1 MKNIVILGG
10 GSAGWIT
17 ALLTHAYYPNLKITV
32 IESEAIG
39 IAGVGESTTPSF
51 IEFLNKV
58 NIPVSEMVKHCKATI
73 KHAINF
79 ENWNGD
85 KKKYSHSFTSY
96 GPLDEWHG
104 FLTTSHIAQNLE
116 VDELD
121 FARKATHDKKV
132 AFSFRNTIE
141 NKMDRMQSF
150 DCHSSYALHIDARLA
165 AIYFSKVGVAR
176 GINRV
181 DGELKSVATDEHG
194 NIKQIQLKNGQ
205 DVDCDFVFDCS
216 GLARILIGKFF
227 KSEWISYKKY
237 LPMNTALPFFIEH
250 DGNIEPQTDA
260 IAMKYGWVWRIPVEG
275 RYGCGYVFDSNYTNE
290 EDAFKEVQEYFGS
303 KLTYVK
309 TFKFDAGTYKET
321 SIKNCMAVGLAQS
334 FIEPLEATSI
344 YVTYLNIN
352 DFLSSDGIFVKSES
366 FRKKF
371 NERCVT
377 RNNNVR
383 NFVFLHYMSQR
394 NDSDFWKE
402 FRQKHPVID
411 EVQQT
416 LDLINEN
423 EYARIDNDCFSNLS
437 WMQVASG
444 LKLLDSNKFKEKMAR
459 LDSES
464 IENYKQSFLTNQE
477 NILKTCVSHK
487 DFLDY
492 LRQN

>member
-1 MKNIVILGG
+1 
-10 GSAGWIT
+10 
-17 ALLTHAYYPNLKITV
+17 
-32 IESEAIG
+32 
-39 IAGVGESTTPSF
+39 
-51 IEFLNKV
+51 
-58 NIPVSEMVKHCKATI
+58 
-73 KHAINF
+73 
-79 ENWNGD
+79 
-85 KKKYSHSFTSY
+85 
-96 GPLDEWHG
+96 
-104 FLTTSHIAQNLE
+104 
-116 VDELD
+116 
-121 FARKATHDKKV
+121 
-132 AFSFRNTIE
+132 
-141 NKMDRMQSF
+141 
-150 DCHSSYALHIDARLA
+150 
-165 AIYFSKVGVAR
+165 
-176 GINRV
+176 
-181 DGELKSVATDEHG
+181 
-194 NIKQIQLKNGQ
+194 
-205 DVDCDFVFDCS
+205 VFDCS